1 MAGSKGQGHTVINR
15 APGEASVITGG
26 VVDTAEAIEQVA
38 AEIREP
44 GGEQPVQF
52 KMVEKAVAACSLV
65 DPDAPTT
72 LIVPGNMTE
81 VSALIRSAM
90 KMVQST
96 QAAAGTDWPP
106 PWPGRERSHCYNSP
120 FWSGG

>member
-1 MAGSKGQGHTVINR
+1 M
-15 APGEASVITGG
+15 ITGG

-90 KMVQST
+90 KNGAINPSRRRDRLAPT
-96 QAAAGTDWPP
+96 QA
-106 PWPGRERSHCYNSP
+106 RS
-120 FWSGG
+120 GALALL